1 MNIMKEIEYLISIN
15 QDKLRE
21 EIKSL
26 IYYTIEDRLQQ
37 TDLLKIAEE
46 IQRLWTIQEFL
57 IERFRIKNLPIKSK
71 EK

>member
-1 MNIMKEIEYLISIN
+1 MKEIEYLISIN

>member
-1 MNIMKEIEYLISIN
+1 MKEIEYLISIN

-26 IYYTIEDRLQQ
+26 IYYTIDDRLQQ

>member
-1 MNIMKEIEYLISIN
+1 MKEIEYLISIN

-57 IERFRIKNLPIKSK
+57 IERFRIKNLPIKRK

>member
-26 IYYTIEDRLQQ
+26 IYYTIDDRLQQ